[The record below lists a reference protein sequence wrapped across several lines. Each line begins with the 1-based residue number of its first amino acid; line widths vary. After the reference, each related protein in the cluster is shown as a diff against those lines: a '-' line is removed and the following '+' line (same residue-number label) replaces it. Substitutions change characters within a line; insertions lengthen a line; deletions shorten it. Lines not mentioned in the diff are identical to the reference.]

1 MVLEAKGQ
9 ISNGEI
15 LQLLRVHVEE
25 NENFCHR
32 WRSALDLGKKK
43 KEETNNDSQFPVLL
57 GYFISN
63 SVMNVAISLL
73 AIAQKILSSIDA
85 AA

>member
-1 MVLEAKGQ
+1 MEKCYDCCVSMCLNLKTRKTFPTTVVGSL
-9 ISNGEI
+9 IGGGGG
-15 LQLLRVHVEE
+15 R
-25 NENFCHR
+25 
-32 WRSALDLGKKK
+32 K
-43 KEETNNDSQFPVLL
+43 KEETNNDSQFPVFL

-73 AIAQKILSSIDA
+73 AIAQKILFSIDA

>member
-1 MVLEAKGQ
+1 MLKRKKTFL
-9 ISNGEI
+9 ITGEGSFI
-15 LQLLRVHVEE
+15 R
-25 NENFCHR
+25 
-32 WRSALDLGKKK
+32 GKKK

>member
-1 MVLEAKGQ
+1 MLKRTKTFVTA
-9 ISNGEI
+9 GEVPLI
-15 LQLLRVHVEE
+15 RE
-25 NENFCHR
+25 
-32 WRSALDLGKKK
+32 KKK

>member
-1 MVLEAKGQ
+1 MEKYYSCCVSMVKRKKTFL
-9 ISNGEI
+9 ITGEGSLI
-15 LQLLRVHVEE
+15 REK
-25 NENFCHR
+25 
-32 WRSALDLGKKK
+32 KKK

-85 AA
+85 AT

>member
-1 MVLEAKGQ
+1 MIKE
-9 ISNGEI
+9 
-15 LQLLRVHVEE
+15 
-25 NENFCHR
+25 
-32 WRSALDLGKKK
+32 KK

>member
-1 MVLEAKGQ
+1 LKTRKSFPTTVVGSF
-9 ISNGEI
+9 I
-15 LQLLRVHVEE
+15 R
-25 NENFCHR
+25 
-32 WRSALDLGKKK
+32 KK

-73 AIAQKILSSIDA
+73 AIAQKYYSLQTLQHKTKMLLLPVA
-85 AA
+85 MM

>member
-1 MVLEAKGQ
+1 MLKRMKTFVTA
-9 ISNGEI
+9 GEVPLI
-15 LQLLRVHVEE
+15 WE
-25 NENFCHR
+25 
-32 WRSALDLGKKK
+32 KKK

>member
-1 MVLEAKGQ
+1 MVRFLTEKFYSCCVSMLKRTKTFVTA
-9 ISNGEI
+9 GEVPLI
-15 LQLLRVHVEE
+15 R
-25 NENFCHR
+25 
-32 WRSALDLGKKK
+32 KKK

>member
-1 MVLEAKGQ
+1 MLKGKKTFLTTREGSL
-9 ISNGEI
+9 IKE
-15 LQLLRVHVEE
+15 
-25 NENFCHR
+25 
-32 WRSALDLGKKK
+32 KK